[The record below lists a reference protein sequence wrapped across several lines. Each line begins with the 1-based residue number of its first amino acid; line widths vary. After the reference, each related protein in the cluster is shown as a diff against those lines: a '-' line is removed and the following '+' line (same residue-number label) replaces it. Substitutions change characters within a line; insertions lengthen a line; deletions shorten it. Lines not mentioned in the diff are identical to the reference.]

1 MPGSYYD
8 DLLRGADGRL
18 GVDWGK
24 DASVKSEEGYLHP
37 TAGEP
42 FVDMKL
48 TLKAQPKESVVS
60 IAQTPINFSLEH
72 GSEQN

>member
-1 MPGSYYD
+1 MTIVS
-8 DLLRGADGRL
+8 GRL

-24 DASVKSEEGYLHP
+24 DGSVKADEGYLHP

-48 TLKAQPKESVVS
+48 TLKAQPKETVVS
-60 IAQTPINFSLEH
+60 IYDKPINIAL
-72 GSEQN
+72 

>member
-8 DLLRGADGRL
+8 DLLSGANGRL
-18 GVDWGK
+18 GIDMGK
-24 DASVKSEEGYLHP
+24 DHTVKNDDQGFLHP

-48 TLKAQPKESVVS
+48 TLKA
-60 IAQTPINFSLEH
+60 
-72 GSEQN
+72 

>member
-1 MPGSYYD
+1 MMISLEELTVGITSFMTIVS
-8 DLLRGADGRL
+8 GRL

-24 DASVKSEEGYLHP
+24 DGSVKSEEGYLHP

-60 IAQTPINFSLEH
+60 IA
-72 GSEQN
+72 

>member
-1 MPGSYYD
+1 MTIVS
-8 DLLRGADGRL
+8 GRL

-24 DASVKSEEGYLHP
+24 DGSVKAEDGYLHP

-42 FVDMKL
+42 FVDMKY

-60 IAQTPINFSLEH
+60 IA
-72 GSEQN
+72 